1 MKLKGRLVTIVA
13 GLMGLMIFILIFG
26 PRVLLPV
33 FTDFL
38 TEGDPG
44 QHYYGWLLFRE
55 APWQPMIGMMN
66 TADHPYSVSVIFT
79 DSIPLCAVFFKL
91 FRAFLPKTFQYFG
104 LWGLFCFVMQ
114 GVLSERIL
122 ARYVKN
128 PALRLVDTSFL
139 LFLPIFVR
147 RVFWHTAV
155 SSHWII
161 LVALYLFLSDADSE
175 QCISEKKRTLKIAL
189 RWGIT
194 GILCASV
201 HIYLLGICAFI
212 MIFSA
217 LRVWY
222 EQRGVLRALL
232 IPVSFLSLSAFTLWI
247 LGGFSSGM
255 SSGAPGLGYYS
266 FNLLGF
272 FIPDRWSSFMPEIS
286 YYTEGQ
292 IEGFSYLGIGLIF
305 LVFIA
310 LCTGVRRKIWRR
322 PVVGFGI
329 GLFVFSLLFSL
340 STEVS
345 AGQYLLWKY
354 DIESAGLIRRL
365 WEVFRSTGRFVWI
378 PTYLLVFGAFAVLGC
393 ENLLNTRIRPK
404 KAIMVLTVCC
414 LVLQIVDLYP
424 GLSEKSRSIRDAQP
438 AMEVLNAPIW
448 DELAES
454 GKYRHI
460 IFMNKDLLMQNELY
474 AFANYAAMNHM
485 TINDFDFARSFDL
498 HIREIAE
505 DSARHS
511 SSDTIYIFTMA
522 EQNMLD
528 NFDLTY
534 YAYDGYFIGLKE
546 RKDE

>member
-1 MKLKGRLVTIVA
+1 MKLKGRVVTIAA

-26 PRVLLPV
+26 PKVLLP
-33 FTDFL
+33 FYTDFL

-55 APWQPMIGMMN
+55 APWQPMVGMMN

-114 GVLSERIL
+114 GILSERIL

-128 PALRLVDTSFL
+128 HVLRLIDTSFL
-139 LFLPIFVR
+139 IFIPAFVR

-161 LVALYLFLSDADSE
+161 LLALYLFLSDADRVQGVSA
-175 QCISEKKRTLKIAL
+175 KKRTLMIAL
-189 RWGIT
+189 RWGLT
-194 GILCASV
+194 GVLCASV
-201 HIYLLGICAFI
+201 HIYLLGICAFF

-217 LRVWY
+217 LRTWY
-222 EQRGVLRALL
+222 EQRGKLRALL
-232 IPVSFLSLSAFTLWI
+232 KPVSFLAASVFTLWI

-272 FIPDRWSSFMPEIS
+272 FIPERWSSFMPEIP
-286 YYTEGQ
+286 YYAEGQ
-292 IEGFSYLGIGLIF
+292 TEGFSYLGLGLIV
-305 LVFIA
+305 LVFAA
-310 LCTGVRRKIWRR
+310 LYAGIRKKIWER
-322 PVVGFGI
+322 PAVGFGI

-345 AGQYLLWKY
+345 AGRHLLWMY
-354 DIESAGLIRRL
+354 DIGSAGFIRSA
-365 WEVFRSTGRFVWI
+365 WEVFRSTGRFAWI
-378 PTYLLVFGAFAVLGC
+378 PMYLLIFGAFAVLGQ
-393 ENLLNTRIRPK
+393 ENVLNTKTSMEKIV
-404 KAIMVLTVCC
+404 MVLTISC
-414 LVLQIVDLYP
+414 LVLQIVDFYP
-424 GLSEKSRSIRDAQP
+424 GISDKGRSIREAQP
-438 AMEVLNAPIW
+438 AMEVLDAPIW
-448 DELAES
+448 EELAES

-460 IFMNKDLLMQNELY
+460 VFMNKDLLMQNEQY
-474 AFANYAAMNHM
+474 AFANYAAMNGM
-485 TINDFDFARSFDL
+485 TINDFNFARAFDL
-498 HIREIAE
+498 HTREIAE
-505 DSARHS
+505 DSARHPS
-511 SSDTIYIFTMA
+511 EDTIYIFTMA
-522 EQNMLD
+522 QQNMLD
-528 NFDLTY
+528 NFELTY

-546 RKDE
+546 CKD